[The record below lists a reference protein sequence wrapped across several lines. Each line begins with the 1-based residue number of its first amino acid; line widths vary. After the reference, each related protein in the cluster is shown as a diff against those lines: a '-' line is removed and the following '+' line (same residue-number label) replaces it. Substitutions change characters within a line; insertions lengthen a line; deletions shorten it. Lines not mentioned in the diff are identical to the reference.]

1 MFVDHPFINNK
12 KIHCNVI
19 CTGNIYDYRNPEF
32 FSSFLEL
39 LKVLNV
45 EKQFKIL
52 GIILF
57 IIEIVWFI
65 LLPIWREI
73 KQWWG
78 LRRYMRF
85 NWTSLRSIFIFSVFL
100 AAMLVPWRSSL
111 SLPAVID
118 RGEVV
123 DIYPTE
129 DSEIKEI
136 FVISDQQVEKG
147 DLLITMMSP
156 SLSNKVDKAIERV
169 KMIQQKLDRRIGSE
183 ADMSNLMVLEN
194 QLKVELIFHQLV
206 LLNQ

>member
-1 MFVDHPFINNK
+1 MTWIYRFFIF
-12 KIHCNVI
+12 IGI
-19 CTGNIYDYRNPEF
+19 A
-32 FSSFLEL
+32 L
-39 LKVLNV
+39 LVYYLT
-45 EKQFKIL
+45 FKIL

-85 NWTSLRSIFIFSVFL
+85 NWTSFRSIFIFSVFL

-129 DSEIKEI
+129 ASEIKEI

-156 SLSNKVDKAIERV
+156 SLSNKVDKAIELV

-183 ADMSNLMVLEN
+183 ADLSNLMVLEN
-194 QLKVELIFHQLV
+194 QLKV
-206 LLNQ
+206 

>member
-1 MFVDHPFINNK
+1 
-12 KIHCNVI
+12 
-19 CTGNIYDYRNPEF
+19 
-32 FSSFLEL
+32 
-39 LKVLNV
+39 
-45 EKQFKIL
+45 
-52 GIILF
+52 
-57 IIEIVWFI
+57 
-65 LLPIWREI
+65 
-73 KQWWG
+73 
-78 LRRYMRF
+78 MRF

-129 DSEIKEI
+129 ASEIKEI

-194 QLKVELIFHQLV
+194 QLKVEFEILKSLKEENENLSIYAPMSGVIKDLKYLNNGQWVNLKEKLFSIVQFLSLIHI
-206 LLNQ
+206 